1 MGKTYRTAQGKSIDL
16 EKLKLQHEL
25 VQAVGNMRVNARGD
39 QLGAGGEIVQ
49 AREEM
54 VNQHYRDNVAKRRN
68 VAKEDVIPS
77 EAGKVEKVEKVVKP
91 SNPAPKPRA
100 KQPVPQAKV
109 TPSPEPIPAEPDL
122 ELETVAQP
130 SNTYVYTGDSEE
142 TLEIDPTPE
151 KDAISGISKGG
162 SALKGG
168 LARAVAKTQ
177 EYENKKS
184 KPKRI

>member
-77 EAGKVEKVEKVVKP
+77 EAGKVEKVVKP

-100 KQPVPQAKV
+100 KQPVPRAKV
-109 TPSPEPIPAEPDL
+109 TPTPEPIQSESNPEP
-122 ELETVAQP
+122 EAVAQP

>member
-77 EAGKVEKVEKVVKP
+77 EAGKVEKVVKP

-100 KQPVPQAKV
+100 KQPMSQAKV
-109 TPSPEPIPAEPDL
+109 TPSPEPIPAEPDP
-122 ELETVAQP
+122 EPEAVAQP
-130 SNTYVYTGDSEE
+130 SNTYVYTGD
-142 TLEIDPTPE
+142 
-151 KDAISGISKGG
+151 
-162 SALKGG
+162 
-168 LARAVAKTQ
+168 R
-177 EYENKKS
+177 KS
-184 KPKRI
+184 VV

>member
-1 MGKTYRTAQGKSIDL
+1 MGRTYRTAQGKNIDL

-54 VNQHYRDNVAKRRN
+54 IDQHYQSNITKRRN
-68 VAKEDVIPS
+68 VAKEDIIPTQ
-77 EAGKVEKVEKVVKP
+77 AGKVEEARPLP
-91 SNPAPKPRA
+91 SSPKTPK
-100 KQPVPQAKV
+100 KQPNPQTKV
-109 TPSPEPIPAEPDL
+109 TPTPEPVEEVAQSPD
-122 ELETVAQP
+122 TVAAP
-130 SNTYVYTGDSEE
+130 VSE
-142 TLEIDPTPE
+142 PE
-151 KDAISGISKGG
+151 KDAVSSASNKGPV
-162 SALKGG
+162 LKGG

-177 EYENKKS
+177 EYEDKKN

>member
-1 MGKTYRTAQGKSIDL
+1 MGRTYRTAQGKNIDL

-54 VNQHYRDNVAKRRN
+54 VNQHYRDNVVKRRN
-68 VAKEDVIPS
+68 VAKEDVIPTQ
-77 EAGKVEKVEKVVKP
+77 AGKVEDVKP
-91 SNPAPKPRA
+91 STPAPKLKK
-100 KQPVPQAKV
+100 KQPAPRTKAIP
-109 TPSPEPIPAEPDL
+109 TPEPTPEP
-122 ELETVAQP
+122 EVVETAPEPEVVEQP
-130 SNTYVYTGDSEE
+130 NNTYVYTGDSEE
-142 TLEIDPTPE
+142 TLEIEPTPE
-151 KDAISGISKGG
+151 KDKISGVSKGG

-177 EYENKKS
+177 DYENKKN

>member
-68 VAKEDVIPS
+68 VAKEDVIPA

-91 SNPAPKPRA
+91 SAPAPRARA
-100 KQPVPQAKV
+100 KQPTPEAKV
-109 TPSPEPIPAEPDL
+109 TPTPEPIPEP
-122 ELETVAQP
+122 EVVEQP
-130 SNTYVYTGDSEE
+130 NNTYVYTGDSEE
-142 TLEIDPTPE
+142 TLEIEPTPE
-151 KDAISGISKGG
+151 KDAISGVSKGG

-177 EYENKKS
+177 DYENKKN

>member
-54 VNQHYRDNVAKRRN
+54 VNQHYRENVAKRRN
-68 VAKEDVIPS
+68 VAKEDVIPTQ
-77 EAGKVEKVEKVVKP
+77 AGKVEKVEKVVKP
-91 SNPAPKPRA
+91 LAPAPRA
-100 KQPVPQAKV
+100 KQPMPEAKV
-109 TPSPEPIPAEPDL
+109 TPSPEPIPSEPNP
-122 ELETVAQP
+122 EPETVVQP
-130 SNTYVYTGDSEE
+130 NNTYVYTGDSEE
-142 TLEIDPTPE
+142 TLEIDPTTE
-151 KDAISGISKGG
+151 KDAISGVSKGG

-177 EYENKKS
+177 AYEDKKN